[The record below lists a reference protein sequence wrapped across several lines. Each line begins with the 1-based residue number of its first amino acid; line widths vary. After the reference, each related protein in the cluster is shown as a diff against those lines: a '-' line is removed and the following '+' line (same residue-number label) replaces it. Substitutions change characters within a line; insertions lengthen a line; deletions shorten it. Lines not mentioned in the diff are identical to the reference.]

1 MNIEVTKEDIKKIGY
16 ACYNEGGFLA
26 IVCDGD
32 TFSIEEI
39 LLKSILKCFGDEYKV
54 VKAEDDIW
62 ETFKGEEVYDILFIT
77 NLPYEIFEKII

>member
-1 MNIEVTKEDIKKIGY
+1 MNIDVKKDDIKKIGHT
-16 ACYNEGGFLA
+16 CYNEGGFLA